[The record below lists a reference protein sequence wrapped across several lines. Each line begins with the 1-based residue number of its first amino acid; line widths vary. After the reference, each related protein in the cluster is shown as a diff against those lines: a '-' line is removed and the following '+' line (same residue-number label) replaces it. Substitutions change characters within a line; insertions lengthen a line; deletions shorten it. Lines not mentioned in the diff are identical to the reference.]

1 MTIPKPQPDPTR
13 AWLARESGV
22 DVRSSRW
29 WVSSKAPIAGGL
41 LAVVVAASAAVAW
54 PSAAPAAGTPAAPP
68 AYALIDVTVATL
80 WGRPSYPRRV
90 DAPSLTNPVHLGSWL
105 TALSTP
111 ERVWL
116 TGHLIDQGLY
126 GQRVAVWK
134 RRGAWDRISLM
145 GQATRTGRSWP
156 GWVPARQLTK
166 PAPVSIGTSAR
177 SPPSTEEAVVAVRR
191 AWLRTET
198 SSGLPGRRLLDLS
211 FNTRLPELGQ
221 NGRWTT
227 VQMPDGATGLIAS
240 SAVVVRDLAAPV
252 TAPTGRQLVKTARL
266 FLGLP
271 YLWAGTSA
279 YGFDCSGLTYT
290 LYAFYGIVLPRTS
303 EGQAK
308 VGKWVPRKAL
318 RPGDLVFFRTDPP
331 SRDIS
336 HVAMYVGGGDI
347 IESPHSGAAVQIIP
361 LSKLLP
367 YYAGAR
373 RYLRSRPVTGAT

>member
-1 MTIPKPQPDPTR
+1 MSLDVHNSPWR
-13 AWLARESGV
+13 A
-22 DVRSSRW
+22 
-29 WVSSKAPIAGGL
+29 SSKARITGGL
-41 LAVVVAASAAVAW
+41 LAIVLATSAALAW
-54 PSAAPAAGTPAAPP
+54 PSAAPAARTPTKPP

-80 WGRPSYPRRV
+80 WRRPSYPRRV
-90 DAPSLTNPVHLGSWL
+90 DAPSLTNPVRLGAWL
-105 TALSTP
+105 SALSTP

-134 RRGAWDRISLM
+134 RRGAWDKISLT

-166 PAPVSIGTSAR
+166 PAPVSTRPSAPP
-177 SPPSTEEAVVAVRR
+177 PPSTEAVIAVRR
-191 AWLRTET
+191 AWLHAET

-221 NGRWTT
+221 NGSWTI
-227 VQMPDGATGLIAS
+227 VQMPDGATGLIAT
-240 SAVVVRDLAAPV
+240 SAVVIRDLAAPV
-252 TAPTGRQLVKTARL
+252 TPPSGRQLVKKVKL

-290 LYAFYGIVLPRTS
+290 VYAFYGIVLPRTS
-303 EGQAK
+303 EDQAK

-336 HVAMYVGGGDI
+336 HVAMYVGGGNI
-347 IESPHSGAAVQIIP
+347 IESPHSGAAVHIIP

-373 RYLRSRPVTGAT
+373 RYLN